1 MLETIITAAV
11 TSFAT
16 VLLIFSAAGYAIYR
30 ICQDIEDNEDV
41 L

>member
-11 TSFAT
+11 TSIAT
-16 VLLIFSAAGYAIYR
+16 VLLIFAAAGYAIYR

-41 L
+41 I

>member
-1 MLETIITAAV
+1 MIETIITAAV
-11 TSFAT
+11 TSVVT
-16 VLLIFSAAGYAIYR
+16 VLLIFTAAGYAIYR